1 MGDISIKWGVM
12 DAIQQTAGKPYEG
25 GCHCGAIRFVLTGP
39 LRPIVICHCT
49 DCLGL
54 AGYSWAA
61 TNVDLSRFSLKQG
74 EAHLDWYQ
82 SSDIAKRGFCK
93 TCHSQL
99 FYKRHDRDDISIS
112 PGMLDSLDGL
122 YSAGHIYRHSLPSSI
137 AHIDSLDDLDS
148 GF

>member
-1 MGDISIKWGVM
+1 MKWLYGKGCM
-12 DAIQQTAGKPYEG
+12 MQAIEQTAGKQYDG
-25 GCHCGAIRFVLTGP
+25 GCHCGAIRFTLAGP

-61 TNVDLSRFSLKQG
+61 TNVDLSRFSMTSG
-74 EAHLDWYQ
+74 EAHLDWYD

-93 TCHSQL
+93 KCHSQL
-99 FYKRHDRDDISIS
+99 FYKRHDREDISIS

-122 YSAGHIYRHSLPSSI
+122 YSAGHIYRHSLPSPI
-137 AHIDSLDDLDS
+137 AHIDGLDDLDK